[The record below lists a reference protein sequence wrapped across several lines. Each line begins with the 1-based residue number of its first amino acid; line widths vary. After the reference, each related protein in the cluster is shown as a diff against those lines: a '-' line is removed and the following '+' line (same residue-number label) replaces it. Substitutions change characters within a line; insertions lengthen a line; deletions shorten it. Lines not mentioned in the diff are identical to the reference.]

1 MAKVLTA
8 RCLKRM
14 FQTLVLIVLNAMS
27 QIDSLTIEK
36 ILTTAEE
43 HFAVHGYFA
52 TSMRQLTREAEV
64 NVAAVHY
71 HFGSKD
77 SLFLAVLKRR
87 IAPFVTMVLDNMQQK
102 SEQKKS
108 VQAEDLVQA
117 FVDVCLF
124 YAREYEREAVLV
136 TRLVSRLMLDEYKTF
151 REQLAQEYVDVIE
164 KTLHWFEQALPHLDK
179 ETVRWRMHIALS
191 TLFNSFAGN
200 DVLKALARREWVN
213 AKNPEQVARFVVP
226 FVVAGLTAP

>member
-1 MAKVLTA
+1 
-8 RCLKRM
+8 
-14 FQTLVLIVLNAMS
+14 MS
-27 QIDSLTIEK
+27 QPDSLTIEK
-36 ILTTAEE
+36 ILTVAEE
-43 HFAVHGYFA
+43 HFAVHGFFA

-71 HFGSKD
+71 HFGDKET
-77 SLFLAVLKRR
+77 LFLAVLKRR
-87 IAPFVTMVLDNMQQK
+87 IAPFVTMVLENMQQK
-102 SEQKKS
+102 AQMHSLRP
-108 VQAEDLVQA
+108 EDLVHA
-117 FVDVCLF
+117 FVEVCLQYVRDF
-124 YAREYEREAVLV
+124 DREAVLV
-136 TRLVSRLMLDEYKTF
+136 TRLVTRLMLDEYKTF
-151 REQLAQEYVDVIE
+151 REQLAQEYSGLLESI
-164 KTLHWFEQALPHLDK
+164 LHLFEQALPHLDK

>member
-1 MAKVLTA
+1 
-8 RCLKRM
+8 
-14 FQTLVLIVLNAMS
+14 MS
-27 QIDSLTIEK
+27 QADSLTIEK
-36 ILTTAEE
+36 ILTVAES

-87 IAPFVTMVLDNMQQK
+87 IAPFVSMVLSNMQQK
-102 SEQKKS
+102 QSEQGLRP
-108 VQAEDLVQA
+108 EDLVHA
-117 FVDVCLF
+117 FVEVCLL
-124 YAREYEREAVLV
+124 YAREQEYEAVLV
-136 TRLVSRLMLDEYKTF
+136 TRLVSRLMLDEYRTF
-151 REQLAQEYVDVIE
+151 REQLAQEYADVIE
-164 KTLHWFEQALPHLDK
+164 QCLHLFEQALPHLDK

-226 FVVAGLTAP
+226 FVVAGLTAPSGAGFI